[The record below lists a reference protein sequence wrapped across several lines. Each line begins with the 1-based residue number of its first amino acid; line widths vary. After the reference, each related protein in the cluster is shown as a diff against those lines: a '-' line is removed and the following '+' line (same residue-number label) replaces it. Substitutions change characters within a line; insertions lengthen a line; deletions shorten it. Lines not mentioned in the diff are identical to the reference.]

1 MFALFQ
7 KSRFWRTAEAACVI
21 LFMAAC
27 GSGKG
32 SEDGLTLKLN
42 LKKGDVMQVETS
54 VDQQVE
60 TEAMGNKMTIRQNFL
75 FDFETR
81 VDDVSNEGNYILR
94 NTYKRVKLSQNI
106 PGIGEN
112 VLDTDDP
119 SASKGAAVALMEPIL
134 KALVGKSFIM
144 EMTPR
149 GQVLKTDMSEIKGQ
163 NGLDDISENN
173 SLSDLAVEYPD
184 KSLRPGDS
192 WEAEREV
199 SGKMPMRITTRYTL
213 KEVKDGLAIL
223 EMKAEIKPN
232 GDQVKVSGTM
242 DGTMQVDVNTGW
254 TRESR
259 LNQNMQMTVSQG
271 GIEMPMKMASVISV
285 TSR

>member
-1 MFALFQ
+1 MTLSFS
-7 KSRFWRTAEAACVI
+7 KSPFLCTAVTAIVI
-21 LFMAAC
+21 LLANAC

-32 SEDGLTLKLN
+32 SEGGLALKLN
-42 LKKGDVMQVETS
+42 LKKGDVMQVETKIE
-54 VDQQVE
+54 QEVE

-75 FDFETR
+75 FDFETL
-81 VDDVSNEGNYILR
+81 VDDINSAGNYVIR

-134 KALVGKSFIM
+134 KALVGKSFII

-149 GQVLKTDMSEIKGQ
+149 GQVVKTDMSEIKGH
-163 NGLDDISENN
+163 NGLDDISDN
-173 SLSDLAVEYPD
+173 SNLSDLAVEYPD
-184 KSLRPGDS
+184 KPLRPGDT
-192 WEAEREV
+192 WEAVREV
-199 SGKMPMRITTRYTL
+199 SGKMPMRIITQYTL
-213 KEVKDGLAIL
+213 REIKDGLAIL
-223 EMKAEIKPN
+223 DMKSEIKPH

-271 GIEMPMKMASVISV
+271 GIEMPMKMASVISM